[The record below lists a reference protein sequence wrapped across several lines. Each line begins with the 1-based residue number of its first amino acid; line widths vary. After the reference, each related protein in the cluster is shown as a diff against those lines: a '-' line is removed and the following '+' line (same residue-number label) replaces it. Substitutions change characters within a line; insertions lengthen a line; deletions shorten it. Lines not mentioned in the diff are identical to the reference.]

1 MVDLTIQVAICVS
14 KINLSLAYNKFS
26 SSRFNMLKNLGSLTL
41 SNDGFTRQIPIEIS
55 CFTRLVT
62 LNLSST
68 DSFLSITLLKI
79 ENPNLAMLVQNVSEF
94 VELYLDGVK
103 VSPKRN
109 QWSQALS
116 SSQPNLIVLSML
128 LNHLS
133 GHLDS
138 SFLILS
144 FSMFKNLTQ
153 INLTHNH
160 LTNQFTSTY
169 WEKLLNLVRHHD
181 LCYNSLEGSILVSLF
196 SIPSLRRLQLSND
209 QFFNQVE
216 SGLRRHPLFIK
227 YHQIGRANIFLL
239 HLSWK
244 KLIQLLGL

>member
-1 MVDLTIQVAICVS
+1 
-14 KINLSLAYNKFS
+14 
-26 SSRFNMLKNLGSLTL
+26 MLKNLGSLTL
-41 SNDGFTRQIPIEIS
+41 SNDGFTGQIPIETS

-103 VSPKRN
+103 VSPQRN

-160 LTNQFTSTY
+160 LTNQFTSTH
-169 WEKLLNLVRHHD
+169 WEKLLNLVRLHD

-216 SGLRRHPLFIK
+216 SGGTLCLLSTTKLAGLIFFYYIWV
-227 YHQIGRANIFLL
+227 GRNSFNFWDCDWLELHNCRTGIYFWFGDYLL
-239 HLSWK
+239 ATYFF
-244 KLIQLLGL
+244 